1 MSFEGKEHDVG
12 RLLDALE
19 EGNGNGE
26 SLAGD
31 DAAKGSRKTPHC
43 LPRLVNT
50 MVGDLFRPRM
60 IQSEAQASRAE
71 LDNGAVGATRS
82 IWLDLTKAF
91 VNPKAKVRG
100 MT

>member
-50 MVGDLFRPRM
+50 MVGDEFRPRM
-60 IQSEAQASRAE
+60 IESEAHRRMRTKPGESSRCLLYTSDAADE
-71 LDNGAVGATRS
+71 
-82 IWLDLTKAF
+82 
-91 VNPKAKVRG
+91 
-100 MT
+100 

>member
-1 MSFEGKEHDVG
+1 MENGVTNRRGESMTFEGKEYDVG

-19 EGNGNGE
+19 EGNGDGE

-50 MVGDLFRPRM
+50 MVGDEFRPRM
-60 IQSEAQASRAE
+60 IESEAHRRMRTKPGESSREALSSE
-71 LDNGAVGATRS
+71 TFPVL
-82 IWLDLTKAF
+82 L
-91 VNPKAKVRG
+91 
-100 MT
+100 